1 VTVALVPCATEA
13 FEPTKTNAMISNTK
27 SRAECV
33 AEQTFNPKSYSN
45 CPDLQGGIPDL
56 PRRRIRLKPTL
67 VKRNTYCFFA
77 HIAFGMDARIVT
89 TPQATAN
96 MLIEVNAAALTN
108 GGKKKHLR
116 VSALTALQK
125 LKLASGIAKT
135 AALDYLKSET
145 EFSNFPLLRF
155 VDFNLVGTPTY
166 ISIRPLPTKVLPN
179 DSKVWRLAQSE
190 ADKLRGKNVSELLP
204 SLLNQG

>member
-1 VTVALVPCATEA
+1 
-13 FEPTKTNAMISNTK
+13 MISNTK

-190 ADKLRGKNVSELLP
+190 ADKLRGKNVSQLLP

>member
-1 VTVALVPCATEA
+1 
-13 FEPTKTNAMISNTK
+13 
-27 SRAECV
+27 
-33 AEQTFNPKSYSN
+33 
-45 CPDLQGGIPDL
+45 
-56 PRRRIRLKPTL
+56 
-67 VKRNTYCFFA
+67 
-77 HIAFGMDARIVT
+77 MDARIVT

-190 ADKLRGKNVSELLP
+190 ADKLRGKNVSQLLP

>member
-1 VTVALVPCATEA
+1 
-13 FEPTKTNAMISNTK
+13 MISNTK
-27 SRAECV
+27 SRAGCL

-45 CPDLQGGIPDL
+45 CPDLQGGIPGL
-56 PRRRIRLKPTL
+56 PRSRIRLRPTL
-67 VKRNTYCFFA
+67 VKKNTYCFFA

-96 MLIEVNAAALTN
+96 MLIEVTAAALTN
-108 GGKKKHLR
+108 GGKRKHLS

-125 LKLASGIAKT
+125 LKLANGIAKT

-155 VDFNLVGTPTY
+155 VDFNLIGTPTY

-190 ADKLRGKNVSELLP
+190 ADKLRGENVSQLPP